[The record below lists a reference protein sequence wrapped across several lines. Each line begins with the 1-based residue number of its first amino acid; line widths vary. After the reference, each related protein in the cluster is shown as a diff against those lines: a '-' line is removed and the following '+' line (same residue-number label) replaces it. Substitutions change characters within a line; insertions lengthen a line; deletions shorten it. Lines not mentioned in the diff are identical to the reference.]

1 VHTSGL
7 MFGCSSGSSFPVP
20 NWPSVC
26 ALNKS
31 VDDDGDDDGNGIEQF
46 SAPGN

>member
-1 VHTSGL
+1 VGARKWH
-7 MFGCSSGSSFPVP
+7 VP
-20 NWPSVC
+20 

-31 VDDDGDDDGNGIEQF
+31 VDDDGDDDGNGTEQF

>member
-1 VHTSGL
+1 MACYS
-7 MFGCSSGSSFPVP
+7 VP
-20 NWPSVC
+20 TWRFSKHSTVSPPN

-31 VDDDGDDDGNGIEQF
+31 VDDDDDDDGNGIEQF

>member
-1 VHTSGL
+1 MRLAVMSHIH
-7 MFGCSSGSSFPVP
+7 GSLLAGHLG
-20 NWPSVC
+20 